1 MKVTTVSYQRTYPL
15 AQFSNEKIEVVVEVQ
30 DGDDVQEALARAKA
44 TADKFHKDSNPQL
57 YAPKGIDLTFPPEKT
72 NRVEPP
78 METLK
83 EDTPEEKKWKARMGA
98 ITKVDELVKWINKCP
113 KPIYMARLEELSK

>member
-30 DGDDVQEALARAKA
+30 DGDDVQEALARAKT
-44 TADKFHKDSNPQL
+44 TADKFHKDTNPQL
-57 YAPKGIDLTFPPEKT
+57 YGEKPKLEPELQVYKDLMIPA
-72 NRVEPP
+72 
-78 METLK
+78 K